1 MLFLFHMQLC
11 IDVIRMT
18 QKASLT
24 LSTVFVPFGYITSMG
39 LSGLY
44 VGKLIQF
51 LFWNMWSRVKNEGSE
66 VPSMLFYK

>member
-11 IDVIRMT
+11 IDVQWSRMT

-24 LSTVFVPFGYITSMG
+24 LSTVFAPFGYITSVG

-44 VGKLIQF
+44 VGKRIHF
-51 LFWNMWSRVKNEGSE
+51 CFEICGAG
-66 VPSMLFYK
+66 

>member
-1 MLFLFHMQLC
+1 MLFLFHTQLC

-51 LFWNMWSRVKNEGSE
+51 LF
-66 VPSMLFYK
+66 

>member
-11 IDVIRMT
+11 IDVQWSRMT

-24 LSTVFVPFGYITSMG
+24 LSAVFVPFGYITSVG

-44 VGKLIQF
+44 VGKLIHF
-51 LFWNMWSRVKNEGSE
+51 CFEICGAG
-66 VPSMLFYK
+66 